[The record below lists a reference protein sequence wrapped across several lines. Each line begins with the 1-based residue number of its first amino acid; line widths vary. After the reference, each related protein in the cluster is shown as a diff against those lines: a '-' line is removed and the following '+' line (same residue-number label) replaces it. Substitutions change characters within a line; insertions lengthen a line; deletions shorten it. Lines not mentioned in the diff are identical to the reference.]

1 MTMPNYIDE
10 RTITEY
16 VEAHVD
22 EFNLRRLAHLKS
34 LDLRKLL
41 RRKNPY
47 LFQSLDPVGP
57 RELIAHMMNAYLFSQ
72 EEAMFGEFLER
83 LAIEMARLAYG
94 GRKSGI
100 TGIDLE
106 LEKGDDRYIVSI
118 KSGPNWGNSSQLA
131 KMRTDFRNATRTIRR
146 GNPTVNVVAV
156 NGCCYGQTTASYDKG
171 DYLKLSGRAF
181 WLFLT
186 GDDSFYLRIV
196 EPLGYLGYERN
207 ETFAE
212 DRAVILRKF
221 ENEFAKDFCDPRT
234 GRIDWNSLVRY
245 NSDSANNAP

>member
-1 MTMPNYIDE
+1 MPNYIDE

-221 ENEFAKDFCDPRT
+221 ENEFVKDFCDPRT